1 MDLPV
6 MRTTLGLLL
15 RFICLLT
22 VTAAG
27 IFILLSYSPIDPIKA
42 YIGNDLMHVPPE
54 QYALIAAR
62 WGLEQPLW
70 LQFWRWFSQML
81 QGDMGYSMLYNTPV
95 VQVISDRLVPS
106 LALLICAWLFSG
118 VVGFALGVIAG
129 RYLNRWP
136 DKLISTLCYLLASL
150 PVFWVGLLLLSLF
163 AVSLQ
168 WAPICCAW
176 PIGLD
181 EQTATFTQKL
191 HHLVLPVIAL
201 GMLGIGNIALHTR
214 AKVVEVLN
222 SEFIHYAQAQGD
234 KGWSMIGFHVLK
246 HAITPA
252 ICLQFASVGELLSGA
267 LLAEK
272 VFAYPGLGQATIDAG
287 LRGDIPLLM
296 GIVMLCAALIF
307 FSNTIADVLLKKVN
321 KGVMRT
327 S

>member
-1 MDLPV
+1 
-6 MRTTLGLLL
+6 MRSTIGLLL

-22 VTAAG
+22 ITAAG
-27 IFILLSYSPIDPIKA
+27 VFILLSYSPIDPIKA

-54 QYALIAAR
+54 QYPLIAAR
-62 WGLEQPLW
+62 WGLDQPLW
-70 LQFWRWFSQML
+70 VQFWRWFSQLL

-95 VQVISDRLVPS
+95 IHVITDRLAPS
-106 LALLICAWLFSG
+106 LALLVSAWAFSG
-118 VVGFALGVIAG
+118 IVGFILGLIAG
-129 RYLNRWP
+129 RYAGRWP
-136 DKLISTLCYLLASL
+136 DKIISFLAYLLASI

-191 HHLVLPVIAL
+191 HHLVLPVTAL
-201 GMLGIGNIALHTR
+201 GILGVGNIALHTR
-214 AKVVEVLN
+214 TKVVEVMN

-234 KGWSMIGFHVLK
+234 KGWPMIRFHVLK

-296 GIVMLCAALIF
+296 GIVMLCAAMIF
-307 FSNTIADVLLKKVN
+307 FSNTIADLLLKKVN
-321 KGVMRT
+321 QGVIRT